1 MVIVMSEAM
10 VKGDLI
16 LKVLEHVSNKRG
28 KDSLVKIGVDPSGYL
43 IEKWYPISDFL
54 SLISKIDDAYGDG
67 DGSKAI
73 ASRIGYEIMKFDFR
87 WQMLFRGKDPKDVF
101 TSTKRQDGQY
111 RGGRFEASA
120 TEDKK
125 VTIILREWP
134 NDMVWYEFYKGR
146 LQAVLELTGNTGIV
160 DITCIELDD
169 EPTCTYDIIWE

>member
-1 MVIVMSEAM
+1 MSEAM

-16 LKVLEHVSNKRG
+16 LKVLDHVSNKRG
-28 KDSLVKIGVDPSGYL
+28 KGSLDKIGVDPAGYL

-54 SLISKIDDAYGDG
+54 SLISKIDDAFG
-67 DGSKAI
+67 DGSEGI
-73 ASRIGYEIMKFDFR
+73 ASRIGHDIMKFDFR
-87 WQMLFRGKDPKDVF
+87 WQMLFKGKDPKDIF

-120 TEDKK
+120 IGDKK

-134 NDMVWYEFYKGR
+134 NDMIWYEFYKGR
-146 LQAVLELTGNTGIV
+146 LQAVLELTGNTGDV

-169 EPTCTYDIIWE
+169 EPTCTYEITWE